1 MNLSNNMNE
10 ITNGEIDRLGAAIAD
25 KNGDISDSELELLQT
40 FRVSFSKPLSQTF
53 NEIRDLTYKIR
64 KDSITACRLKRIGT
78 ILNKIPRQPKM
89 KLSRMGDIAGIRCI
103 FNNEKELYKA
113 VTLIKDNYQSAGKM
127 RDYIKYPKP
136 LGYKGI
142 HLYIRDK
149 ETNKRIEV
157 QLRTLEH
164 HNWATLVEITDLL
177 YDLRL
182 KELGFESNENF
193 AKFHSLISSDR
204 DLTKPEADLIYNT
217 LHDYKF
223 ISKLSSTFRKNNDE
237 VKKRWMANDKN
248 NSFFL
253 IEASKDKIPLLKSFK
268 TFEEAEDAYFERY
281 KFNPD
286 SEMVLTSIRNPNF
299 RQISVAYAN
308 YILAY
313 HTFINDIRPI
323 LTELA
328 KEAIEDKEFSK
339 FFKIFKT
346 YEELIANVVLD
357 ILADTVDVL
366 VNRYGEDKVLLKSFK
381 KMSKS
386 QQKEIT
392 RKVNVKLR
400 DINIT
405 HKRFIR
411 ELENN
416 SPKNFFWSW
425 LVRRFLKRHN
435 KRVVKIFSEK
445 HVEMNELI
453 KYP

>member
-1 MNLSNNMNE
+1 MNKK
-10 ITNGEIDRLGAAIAD
+10 ITNGEIDRLGFAIAN
-25 KNGDISDSELELLQT
+25 KNGNITDAELELLQK

-89 KLSRMGDIAGIRCI
+89 KLTRMGDIAGIRCI

-113 VTLIKDNYQSAGKM
+113 ATLISDSYETAGKI
-127 RDYIKYPKP
+127 RDYIKNPKP
-136 LGYKGI
+136 LGYKGV

-149 ETNKRIEV
+149 LWNKRIEV

-182 KELGFESNENF
+182 KELGFESDDNF
-193 AKFHSLISSDR
+193 AKFHSLISSDK
-204 DLTKPEADLIYNT
+204 DLTKTEADLIYNT
-217 LHDYKF
+217 LHDHKF

-237 VKKRWMANDKN
+237 VKKRWMANDKD

-253 IEASKDKIPLLKSFK
+253 IEASKDKIPKLKSYK
-268 TFEEAEDAYFERY
+268 TFEEAEDAYFDRY

-286 SEMVLTSIRNPNF
+286 SEIVLTSIRNPNF

-313 HTFINDIRPI
+313 HTFIKDIRPI
-323 LTELA
+323 LIELA
-328 KEAIEDKEFSK
+328 KEAIEDSEYSK

-366 VNRYGEDKVLLKSFK
+366 VNRYGEDKVLLQSFK

-400 DINIT
+400 DINLT

-416 SPKNFFWSW
+416 YPINPFWNFI
-425 LVRRFLKRHN
+425 VRRFLKRHN
-435 KRVVKIFSEK
+435 KKVTKIFSEK
-445 HVEMNELI
+445 HVEMHELMQ
-453 KYP
+453 YP